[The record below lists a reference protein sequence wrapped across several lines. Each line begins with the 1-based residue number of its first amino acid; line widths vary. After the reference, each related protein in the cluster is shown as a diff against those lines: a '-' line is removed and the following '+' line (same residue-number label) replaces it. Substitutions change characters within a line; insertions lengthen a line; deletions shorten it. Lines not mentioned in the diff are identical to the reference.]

1 MATFPANT
9 FPTPNRVVVVGRGRE
24 DELPCSS
31 SLTNLI
37 YPGMLLMDDGAGNVQ
52 PHNVAGGVAELMFAL
67 EQGLIGLAG
76 MPGTTGKGTFDAY
89 DAGSRVQFYRA
100 AAGDKLNVLLANGQN
115 AAEGN
120 YLGSDGAGHL
130 KVIPSAQLGGNL
142 YETTAAST
150 ALTNTITETVF
161 SNGSYSIPANF
172 LQAGDILHVRAQGI
186 ATATNATDTLNAKL
200 YLGGLT
206 GTNIVATGA
215 LDVANGDEFL
225 IDAYI
230 EFRTI
235 GASGTFIANGTDVIG
250 TPGTATAK
258 PFLLGSTAV
267 DTTAAQAIAVSGT
280 WSVANAG
287 DSCRLDYMT
296 VDLIRQSGS
305 ITPLLVVDTAYD
317 NTAGTGTTYPYSP
330 AALVLARVLR

>member
-1 MATFPANT
+1 MTTFPANT

-120 YLGSDGAGHL
+120 YLASDGAGHL
-130 KVIPSAQLGGNL
+130 QVIPSAQISGNL

-150 ALTNTITETVF
+150 EVTNTTTETKF
-161 SNGSYSIPANF
+161 STGSYVLPANF
-172 LQAGDILHVRAQGI
+172 LQAGDILHIRAQGI
-186 ATATNATDTLNAKL
+186 ADLTNSTDTLNVKM
-200 YLGGLT
+200 YLGGT
-206 GTNIVATGA
+206 GGTLLVATGA
-215 LDVANGDEFL
+215 LDVVNNDEFL
-225 IDAYI
+225 IDAYVEI
-230 EFRTI
+230 RTI
-235 GASGTFIANGTDVIG
+235 GATGTFIANGTDVIG
-250 TPGTATAK
+250 TPGTATVK
-258 PFLLGSTAV
+258 SFLVGSTAI
-267 DTTAAQAIAVSGT
+267 DTTATKEIAVTAT

-287 DSCRLDYMT
+287 DSCRLDLMT
-296 VDLIRQSGS
+296 VDLIRQSGG
-305 ITPLLVVDTAYD
+305 ITPLLVVDTAV
-317 NTAGTGTTYPYSP
+317 NNSGGTGTTYPYSP